1 MEKEFTIRFRS
12 GDGRRAGLS
21 LTMRGRRLELYAEVE
36 GSNKLK
42 KIGESSQVGIT
53 MAKGVDLTSL
63 GELFKVLSV

>member
-1 MEKEFTIRFRS
+1 
-12 GDGRRAGLS
+12 
-21 LTMRGRRLELYAEVE
+21 MRGRRLELYAEVE